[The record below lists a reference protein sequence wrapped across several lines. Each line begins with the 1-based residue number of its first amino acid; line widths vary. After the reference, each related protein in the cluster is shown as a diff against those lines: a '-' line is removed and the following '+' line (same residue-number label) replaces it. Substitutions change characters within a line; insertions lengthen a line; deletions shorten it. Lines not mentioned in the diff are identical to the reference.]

1 VSFANPLPWWAF
13 LLILFAAAIVAWFA
27 YSARNLSPG
36 RRAALVGLRFVTL
49 LVLVVFVMRPVA
61 RSADLDARDAVVP
74 VLVDASRSMGLE
86 DADAGRATARRI
98 DRARQL
104 LTERLLPVIGARFQ
118 VEVLA
123 FGESVAPATPAQLS
137 AIARRSD
144 LEAALTNIRDRY
156 HGRAIAGIV
165 LLSDGGDT
173 SGGAEHAAESSP
185 PIFALGVG
193 SAAALKDRE
202 VLSVTAAETVLDDS
216 RVDLAV
222 SAVSHG
228 FGTSPI
234 ELRLLENGKMIDAR
248 RVTPASDGAPVREV
262 FQVSPGRGAPAVYTV
277 MTPAMPGEIAP
288 ENNARSVL
296 VQPPA
301 RPRRVLLVE
310 GAPGFEHSF
319 LKRAWSTDQGLE
331 IDSVVKK
338 GRNEQ
343 GADTYYI
350 QAARSRSDA
359 LTSGYPPTRDGLF
372 AYDAVVLANVEGHQF
387 TRAQLEATRAFVSQ
401 RGGGL
406 LVLGARS
413 FMRQGL
419 GDTALEEVLPL
430 DLADRGGPALTAGE
444 GPSDVLPASNAKGTN
459 RVALTAAGEAHPVMQ
474 LAPSP
479 AESRKR
485 WDAVP
490 ALASIATLGGPR
502 PGASVLASTAGA
514 GGTQRALV
522 AVQRFGEGRAMVFS
536 GEASW
541 RWKML
546 LPATDRIYETF
557 WKQAIRWLA
566 LPAGEPVA
574 VNVTPGAAPDDT
586 LPVRVI
592 VRNAAFEALPNAT
605 VDVRI
610 TSPDGKVSSVRASPE
625 PGAGAGGRYVATF
638 RPEQA
643 GVFKISVEA
652 RQGST
657 VMATAGTASTS
668 ALVGGA
674 DLEMTDPR
682 VNVQLLERVAAASG
696 GRLLTDADLASLPDI
711 LRSALPAATMAV
723 RRDLW
728 HNGWSFAMIL
738 TLLGAEWVLRRRW
751 GLR

>member
-1 VSFANPLPWWAF
+1 MSFANPLPWWAF
-13 LLILFAAAIVAWFA
+13 LLILVAAALVAWLA
-27 YSARNLSPG
+27 YSARNLSAA
-36 RRAALVGLRFVTL
+36 RRSALVGLRFVTL
-49 LVLVVFVMRPVA
+49 LVLVVCVMRPVA
-61 RSADLDARDAVVP
+61 RSADVDARDAVVP
-74 VLVDASRSMGLE
+74 VLVDTSRSMGLE
-86 DADAGRATARRI
+86 DVGGGRATARRI

-104 LTERLLPVIGARFQ
+104 LIDRLLPSIGSRFH
-118 VEVLA
+118 VEVLG
-123 FGESVAPATPAQLS
+123 FGESVAPATAPQLS
-137 AIARRSD
+137 ASARRSD
-144 LEAALTNIRDRY
+144 LESALTAIRDRY

-185 PIFALGVG
+185 PIFALAVG
-193 SAAALKDRE
+193 SLDTVKDRE
-202 VLSVTAAETVLDDS
+202 VLSVTAAEAVLDDS

-228 FGTSPI
+228 FGATPI
-234 ELRLLENGKMIDAR
+234 ELRLLENGKVIDAR
-248 RVTPASDGAPVREV
+248 RVTPAGDGTPVREV

-277 MTPAMPGEIAP
+277 LTPAMAGEIAS

-301 RPRRVLLVE
+301 RARRVLLVE

-319 LKRAWSTDQGLE
+319 LKRAWSTDHGLE

-343 GADTYYI
+343 GNDTYYI
-350 QAARSRSDA
+350 QATRSRSDA
-359 LTSGYPPTRDGLF
+359 LTAGYPVTREALF

-387 TRAQLEATRAFVSQ
+387 TRAQLDATRAFVSQ

-419 GDTALEEVLPL
+419 GATALEEVLPL
-430 DLADRGGPALTAGE
+430 DLTDRGGPALSRVE
-444 GPSDVLPASNAKGTN
+444 GPADVLPAANAKGTN
-459 RVALTAAGEAHPVMQ
+459 RVALTAAGEGHPVMQ
-474 LAPSP
+474 LATSP

-502 PGASVLASTAGA
+502 PGASVLAVTTGA
-514 GGTQRALV
+514 GGTPRALV

-566 LPAGEPVA
+566 LPAAEPIVINVA
-574 VNVTPGAAPDDT
+574 PGAAPGDT
-586 LPVRVI
+586 LPVRVT

-605 VDVRI
+605 VDVRV
-610 TSPDGKVSSVRASPE
+610 TSPDGKVSALRASPE
-625 PGAGAGGRYVATF
+625 ADAAGDGRYVASF

-643 GVFKISVEA
+643 GVFKMSAEA
-652 RQGST
+652 RQAST
-657 VMATAGTASTS
+657 VVGTASTS
-668 ALVGGA
+668 VLVGGA
-674 DLEMTDPR
+674 DLEMADPR

-696 GRLLTDADLASLPDI
+696 GRRVTDADLTALPDI
-711 LRSALPAATMAV
+711 LRASLPAATLAV
-723 RRDLW
+723 RQDLW

>member
-13 LLILFAAAIVAWFA
+13 LLILSAAAIVSWFA
-27 YSARNLSPG
+27 YSARNLPP
-36 RRAALVGLRFVTL
+36 RRRSVLVGLRFVTL
-49 LVLVVFVMRPVA
+49 FVLVICVMRPVA
-61 RSADLDARDAVVP
+61 RSADVDARDAVVP
-74 VLVDASRSMGLE
+74 VLVDTSRSMGLD
-86 DADAGRATARRI
+86 DADRGRVATRRI
-98 DRARQL
+98 DRVRQL
-104 LTERLLPVIGARFQ
+104 LTDRLLPSIGPRFH

-123 FGESVAPATPAQLS
+123 FGETVAPVTAPQLS
-137 AIARRSD
+137 ANARRSD
-144 LEAALTNIRDRY
+144 LEAALTAIRDRY

-173 SGGAEHAAESSP
+173 SGGAERAAESLP

-193 SAAALKDRE
+193 SSTALKDRE
-202 VLSVTAAETVLDDS
+202 VLSVTAAEAVLDDS

-228 FGTSPI
+228 FGVSPI
-234 ELRLLENGKMIDAR
+234 ELRLLENGKVIDAR
-248 RVTPASDGAPVREV
+248 RVTPAGDGAPVREV

-277 MTPAMPGEIAP
+277 QTPTLSGEIAP

-350 QAARSRSDA
+350 QASRSRSDA
-359 LTSGYPPTRDGLF
+359 LTSGYPTTREALF
-372 AYDAVVLANVEGHQF
+372 AYDAVVLGNIEGHQL
-387 TRAQLEATRAFVSQ
+387 TRAQLDATRAFVSQ

-419 GDTALEEVLPL
+419 ADTALEEVVPL
-430 DLADRGGPALTAGE
+430 DFTDRSGPALSAVAGAT
-444 GPSDVLPASNAKGTN
+444 DVLPASSAKATN

-474 LAPSP
+474 LAPTP

-485 WDAVP
+485 WEAVP

-502 PGASVLASTAGA
+502 PGASVLAVTTGA
-514 GGTQRALV
+514 GGTPRALV

-566 LPAGEPVA
+566 LPAGEPIAINVA
-574 VNVTPGAAPDDT
+574 PGSAPGDT
-586 LPVRVI
+586 LPIRVI
-592 VRNAAFEALPNAT
+592 ARTAAFEPLPNAT
-605 VDVRI
+605 IDVRV
-610 TSPDGKVSSVRASPE
+610 TAPDGKVSSIRASPE
-625 PGAGAGGRYVATF
+625 AGASGDGRYVAMF

-643 GVFKISVEA
+643 GVFKIAADV

-657 VMATAGTASTS
+657 GAATASVS

-674 DLEMTDPR
+674 DLEMADPR
-682 VNVQLLERVAAASG
+682 VNVELLERVAAASG
-696 GRLLTDADLASLPDI
+696 GRLLTDADLAALPDI
-711 LRSALPAATMAV
+711 LRAALPAASLAV

-738 TLLGAEWVLRRRW
+738 TLLAAEWVLRRRW
-751 GLR
+751 GLW